1 MDWDA
6 RGSTVTR
13 RELLGAVGASSLAG
27 LAGCGGGSRATTPTS
42 SATAYANQPVD
53 DDQVTLGFTV
63 PQSGSFSPLG
73 TGQQRGFEL
82 AIDHLN
88 EGGGWVDTDA
98 WQALSGDGILG
109 RTVESVIA
117 DTESS
122 SKTARDV
129 AETLVEQDGAVMV
142 AGGGSTNTARELL
155 KYCPTRGVVHML
167 GFAPGTNVTG
177 IGCSRYG
184 FQEMHNGRMAANAL
198 APVLTERFD
207 GRTEFYQLHASSDF
221 GFTQSEQFKR
231 RFQSE
236 NWSEMGAT
244 KTRVGTENFRPQ
256 LQEAVDTDVDAIVLS
271 YRGRDAVTALNQ
283 ATDIVP
289 EEMDIVM
296 PIVSRQLARDVG
308 ADMAGIVGT
317 ISWDYSIE
325 TPLSTAFTEA
335 FDAAYADDQVRVP
348 SDQARLA
355 YAQTLQ
361 YAAAV
366 ERAGT
371 FEPPAVIREL
381 EGTTYQAGRGEATL
395 RACDH
400 QSVGPVPVVEGSSQ
414 GPEVLDVIQLS
425 ADVAYGCEE
434 YPASECT
441 DLGPYEPETADS

>member
-1 MDWDA
+1 MDWDT
-6 RGSTVTR
+6 RGVTVTR

-27 LAGCGGGSRATTPTS
+27 LAGCGGDGRATTPTS
-42 SATAYANQPVD
+42 STEYANQPVD
-53 DDQVTLGFTV
+53 DNQVTIGLTI
-63 PQSGSFSPLG
+63 PQSGPFSPVG

-98 WQALSGDGILG
+98 WQALSGGGILG

-122 SKTARDV
+122 SETARDV

-184 FQEMHNGRMAANAL
+184 FQEMHNSRMAANAL
-198 APVLTERFD
+198 VPVLTERSE
-207 GRTEFYQLHASSDF
+207 GRTEFYQLYASSDF
-221 GFTQSEQFKR
+221 GFTQSEQFRR

-236 NWSEMGAT
+236 NWSEMSKT

-256 LQEAVDTDVDAIVLS
+256 LREAVDADVDAIVLS

-283 ATDIVP
+283 AKDIVP
-289 EEMDIVM
+289 EEMGIVM
-296 PIVSRQLARDVG
+296 PIVSRQLARDAG
-308 ADMAGIVGT
+308 ADMAGVVGT
-317 ISWDYSIE
+317 ISWDYSID
-325 TPLSTAFTEA
+325 TPLSTAFTES
-335 FDAAYADDQVRVP
+335 FNAAYAAAEARVP

-355 YAQTLQ
+355 YAQMLQ

-371 FEPPAVIREL
+371 FEPPAVIREI
-381 EGTTYQAGRGEATL
+381 EDTTYQAGRGEATL

-400 QSVGPVPVVEGSSQ
+400 QSMGPVPVVEGSSQ
-414 GPEVLDVIQLS
+414 GPEVLDVIEIS
-425 ADVAYGCEE
+425 TDVGYGCEE